1 MSVTD
6 TPVRLP
12 IPPLPRGFR
21 MGAVHAGIKRNATRE
36 DVTLIA
42 SDQPATAAGVYTTNL
57 VFAAP
62 VALDR
67 ERTPGRG
74 FRGVVINSG
83 NANACTGSRGLDDAR
98 EMAALAGREL
108 GVAGDEILVLST
120 GIIGEFMPMA
130 KLAAGIKAAAAAL
143 GDDDTAALTAARGM
157 MTTDTRPK
165 MAGGIFT
172 ADGSTSTVFGM
183 AKGAAMIGP
192 KLATMLGVVI
202 TDAAIYPADAQRL
215 LSEAVEETFNCVSVD
230 GHMST
235 NDTVLFLANGAVG
248 GGPLHGAGL
257 EACGRVLHDG
267 CDEPRCRPADRPND
281 RRQPPGQ
288 DSGAWG
294 RSQLGAD
301 RLGRGLC
308 GGGVR
313 PFNGDASPQ
322 WRAPLP
328 ARRPGGL
335 RRRRRLGLDQGQPGD
350 ADRTLRRRRSR
361 QDPVPFQRPDGR
373 VRPPQRRLLHLTSRT
388 TGCFGPLRP
397 KKARP
402 RVSG

>member
-1 MSVTD
+1 M
-6 TPVRLP
+6 
-12 IPPLPRGFR
+12 
-21 MGAVHAGIKRNATRE
+21 
-36 DVTLIA
+36 
-42 SDQPATAAGVYTTNL
+42 
-57 VFAAP
+57 
-62 VALDR
+62 
-67 ERTPGRG
+67 
-74 FRGVVINSG
+74 
-83 NANACTGSRGLDDAR
+83 
-98 EMAALAGREL
+98 
-108 GVAGDEILVLST
+108 AGDEILVLST

-257 EACGRVLHDG
+257 EACGRVLHDV
-267 CDEPRCRPADRPND
+267 CESLAREMADDGEGATHVMRIEVTGATSRDAARQIARTIADSPLVKTAVHGADPN
-281 RRQPPGQ
+281 
-288 DSGAWG
+288 WG
-294 RSQLGAD
+294 RIVSAAGYAGVVFDPSTAMLRLNGA
-301 RLGRGLC
+301 LLFQHG
-308 GGGVR
+308 
-313 PFNGDASPQ
+313 
-322 WRAPLP
+322 APV
-328 ARRPGGL
+328 AF
-335 RRRRRLGLDQGQPGD
+335 D
-350 ADRTLRRRRSR
+350 ADVVSASIKDNRETLIELS
-361 QDPVPFQRPDGR
+361 VGDGPGR
-373 VRPPQRRLLHLTSRT
+373 IRFHSSDLTAEYVHLNADYHT
-388 TGCFGPLRP
+388 
-397 KKARP
+397 
-402 RVSG
+402 